1 MGLITKM
8 NILSLRKSWNK
19 QKTSTDVQETPA
31 VRIHAL
37 NGRIYCDGLDVFTII
52 DLAGQDVTA
61 MNGSLH
67 GIYVVIAGDMA
78 KKVSVR

>member
-1 MGLITKM
+1 MDNYETVEADVDIEV
-8 NILSLRKSWNK
+8 SA
-19 QKTSTDVQETPA
+19 STDVQETPA